1 MADALKPVE
10 RWRTVVPPEWIDY
23 NGHLTEGCYGVAF
36 GQATDE
42 VLIHLGFGPDY
53 LAAHGSFYT
62 VETRIRY
69 LHEVK
74 QGVEVHTESL
84 VLGADA
90 KRLHVHHFLF
100 ADDPASSERSAPV
113 ATQECMLLHVVQGS
127 SGPMVA
133 PMVEPVAS
141 AALVAAAAHA
151 EVPSPDHVGKGVRT
165 LR

>member
-1 MADALKPVE
+1 MEATTEPLRV
-10 RWRTVVPPEWIDY
+10 WSTVVPPEWIDY
-23 NGHLTEGCYGVAF
+23 NGHLTEGFYGVAF
-36 GQATDE
+36 GDATDA
-42 VLIHLGFGPDY
+42 VLTALGFGTDY
-53 LAAHGSFYT
+53 LTTHGSFYT

-69 LHEVK
+69 LREVK
-74 QGVEVHTESL
+74 EGAEICTDSL

-90 KRLHVHHFLF
+90 KRLHVHHDLF
-100 ADDPASSERSAPV
+100 ADDDPDPV
-113 ATQECMLLHVVQGS
+113 ATQECMLLPVIQGS

-141 AALVAAAAHA
+141 AALATAVAHA